1 MPAIARPFIDERM
14 NISNNFI
21 FCALDTDDLPQALN
35 WARQIGPITGGLKLG
50 MEFINSHGPKGI
62 RAVQQACPAARL
74 FIDLKFHDIPNT
86 VAGAV
91 RTVCRA
97 HQPAFVNV
105 HAAGGRAMM
114 QDAVKAARES
124 SPETKILAVT
134 ILTSMDEGALSETG
148 ISGSLTDQ
156 VKRLAILAQDSGL
169 DGVVCSAHEIA
180 VLRQICVPDFVL
192 MVPGIRP
199 QGDAVQDQKRI
210 MTPRQALQQGA
221 THIVIGRPITGAPD
235 PGQAAKEILLSLKN
249 SAV

>member
-1 MPAIARPFIDERM
+1 MPAIARPFIDGRM
-14 NISNNFI
+14 NIPDNFI

-50 MEFINSHGPKGI
+50 MEFINSHGPEGI

-91 RTVCRA
+91 RRVCRA

-114 QDAVKAARES
+114 QEAVKAARET

-134 ILTSMDEGALSETG
+134 ILTSMDQGALSETG

-169 DGVVCSAHEIA
+169 DGVVCSAHEIHMLKA
-180 VLRQICVPDFVL
+180 ECGPDFIF

-199 QGDAVQDQKRI
+199 AAADMQDQKRV
-210 MTPRQALQQGA
+210 MTPEQALQQGA

-235 PGQAAKEILLSLKN
+235 PVKTAKDILLSLEN
-249 SAV
+249 QN